1 MPVVFAWETDS
12 RVGEAMTA
20 LDWRDG
26 GNKPLQYAEKCA
38 ICGEQIMVPT
48 RDYFYAYDENKK
60 SVRAHAACAQK
71 AMMSVTSGPSTDFE
85 DHLIDELM
93 MIREQLALM
102 NGHLAKLIEQGA
114 H

>member
-1 MPVVFAWETDS
+1 MNNLNWK
-12 RVGEAMTA
+12 
-20 LDWRDG
+20 DG
-26 GNKPLQYAEKCA
+26 GNKPLSYAVKCA

-48 RDYFYAYDENKK
+48 RDYYYAKDEETGKW
-60 SVRAHAACAQK
+60 VQAHAKCAIANLPK
-71 AMMSVTSGPSTDFE
+71 APADEFR

-102 NGHLAKLIEQGA
+102 NEKFAKMIEQGA

>member
-1 MPVVFAWETDS
+1 
-12 RVGEAMTA
+12 MTN
-20 LDWRDG
+20 LNWKDG

-48 RDYFYAYDENKK
+48 RDYYYAYDENKK

-71 AMMSVTSGPSTDFE
+71 ALKAAVSSGPSSE
-85 DHLIDELM
+85 AMDHLIDELM

-102 NGHLAKLIEQGA
+102 NEKFAKMIEQGA

>member
-1 MPVVFAWETDS
+1 MS
-12 RVGEAMTA
+12 N

-26 GNKPLQYAEKCA
+26 GNKPLQFAEKCA
-38 ICGEQIMVPT
+38 ICGESIMVPT
-48 RDYFYAYDENKK
+48 RDYYYAYDENKK

-71 AMMSVTSGPSTDFE
+71 ALTAAVSSGPSTEFQ

-93 MIREQLALM
+93 MIREQFALLNEKM
-102 NGHLAKLIEQGA
+102 AKLIEQGA